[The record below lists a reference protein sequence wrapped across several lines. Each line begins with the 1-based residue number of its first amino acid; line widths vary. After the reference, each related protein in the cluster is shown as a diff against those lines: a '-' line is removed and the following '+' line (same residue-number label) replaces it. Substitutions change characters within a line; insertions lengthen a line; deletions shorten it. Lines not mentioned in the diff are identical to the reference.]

1 VELEGKAKLKAPQAG
16 TRGTVIAKKQA
27 EVDLSP
33 CYLRRRP
40 TRRGIPSLREGP
52 CRTVHVHVHV
62 HVDKVRLG
70 RIGKTV
76 DVYRK

>member
-1 VELEGKAKLKAPQAG
+1 MELEGKAKLKAPQAG

-40 TRRGIPSLREGP
+40 TRRGIPRFARGHA
-52 CRTVHVHVHV
+52 VHVHVHG
-62 HVDKVRLG
+62 DKVRLG